1 MKVTPGISFAIPI
14 DYAKEFLNNSKQ
26 KRLSGKLNQ
35 HKRRRFLGITML
47 PITSQIIGELR
58 SRMHIPAH
66 VVNGIVV
73 YRIGMSIFHIRG
85 DTLRPLKIYLYEKL
99 SDLANFF
106 KLGKHIKNRGES
118 EFRIHY
124 IILNIIFP
132 PNMSLLKLNTL
143 MYQTLFNKK
152 ISCELK

>member
-1 MKVTPGISFAIPI
+1 MCNLFRIFEFVLQIHNLFFLGEAIGINSMKVTPGISFAIPI

-99 SDLANFF
+99 SDLANFSNWENIL
-106 KLGKHIKNRGES
+106 KREGNPNS
-118 EFRIHY
+118 EY
-124 IILNIIFP
+124 I
-132 PNMSLLKLNTL
+132 TL
-143 MYQTLFNKK
+143 Y
-152 ISCELK
+152 